1 MCSRAGNWWEH
12 FQSDCLWYLPG
23 RTALFCAVEV
33 KKKCRFLARIS
44 PISLGLI
51 RAMTVGSIFDVISRG
66 NCVKNMRRGFQKHVE
81 KFCGVSTDPRNFHSK
96 YNGRLKTAVM
106 YRNCTEIVQKLP
118 PFTSQSCGIPIWF
131 PWSETQFIGSRFPH
145 QCVIR
150 GRKLDNKS
158 CPNQRV
164 ILGKMEKCVGRP
176 KKFLSKV
183 WGSYGIL
190 LCYKKTTL
198 V

>member
-12 FQSDCLWYLPG
+12 FQSDCLWYPPG

-51 RAMTVGSIFDVISRG
+51 HAMTVRSIFDVISRG

-81 KFCGVSTDPRNFHSK
+81 KLCGVSTDPRNFHSK

-106 YRNCTEIVQKLP
+106 YRNCTEIATIHITILWNPNRISLIGNTIYREPVP
-118 PFTSQSCGIPIWF
+118 PSV
-131 PWSETQFIGSRFPH
+131 R
-145 QCVIR
+145 
-150 GRKLDNKS
+150 
-158 CPNQRV
+158 
-164 ILGKMEKCVGRP
+164 
-176 KKFLSKV
+176 
-183 WGSYGIL
+183 
-190 LCYKKTTL
+190 YKREESGQ
-198 V
+198 